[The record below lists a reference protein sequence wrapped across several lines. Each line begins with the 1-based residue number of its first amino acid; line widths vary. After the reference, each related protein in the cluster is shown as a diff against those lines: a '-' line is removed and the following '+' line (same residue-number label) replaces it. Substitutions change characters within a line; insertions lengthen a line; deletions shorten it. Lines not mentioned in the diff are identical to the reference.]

1 MQTYNGKLKRAN
13 VKYVVGYCYNQDTEI
28 LNEFECPVSMID
40 TFYLG
45 RYIAASRD
53 DLVTHLDNIFNW
65 HISNYEY
72 KLKQD
77 HTNEEI
83 FFIKRDYKKL
93 IEKREKI
100 YGIILNKTA

>member
-1 MQTYNGKLKRAN
+1 MQTYNGKPKRAN
-13 VKYVVGYCYNQDTEI
+13 VKYVVGYSYNQDTEM

-45 RYIAASRD
+45 RYIAASKD
-53 DLVTHLDNIFNW
+53 DLISHYDNIFNW

-72 KLKQD
+72 KLKHNQ
-77 HTNEEI
+77 NSEET
-83 FFIKRDYKKL
+83 FFIKRDLNKL

-100 YGIILNKTA
+100 YSIILEKTA

>member
-1 MQTYNGKLKRAN
+1 MQTYNNKPKRAN
-13 VKYVVGYCYNQDTEI
+13 VKYVVGYSYNQDTEM

-45 RYIAASRD
+45 RYIAASKD
-53 DLVTHLDNIFNW
+53 NLISHYDNIFNW

-77 HTNEEI
+77 RTSEEV
-83 FFIKRDYKKL
+83 FFIKKDLRKL
-93 IEKREKI
+93 IERREKI
-100 YGIILNKTA
+100 YGIILGKTA

>member
-1 MQTYNGKLKRAN
+1 MQTYNGKPKRAN
-13 VKYVVGYCYNQDTEI
+13 VRYIVGYIYNQDMNEVE
-28 LNEFECPVSMID
+28 EFECPTSIID

-45 RYIAASRD
+45 RYVAASKD
-53 DLVTHLDNIFNW
+53 DLISHMDNIFNY

-72 KLKQD
+72 KLK
-77 HTNEEI
+77 HNENSEET

-100 YGIILNKTA
+100 YSIILSVIA

>member
-1 MQTYNGKLKRAN
+1 MQTYNSKPKRAN
-13 VKYVVGYCYNQDTEI
+13 INYTTGYSYNQDTEM
-28 LNEFECPVSMID
+28 LKEFECPISMID

-53 DLVTHLDNIFNW
+53 DLVSHLDNIFNY

-77 HTNEEI
+77 YTNEEI
-83 FFIKRDYKKL
+83 FFIKRDYRKL

-100 YGIILNKTA
+100 YSIILSKTA